1 MLYISLWCI
10 DYWCTA
16 TNYRFLTKI
25 LFTVKPSTLTVKN
38 WINALTKIRTRL
50 SNTKAAHLYLSVD
63 FTFKKLIF
71 LLAWMFFLWYT
82 TSIFWHG
89 VVRSLWWTR
98 TSIKLMVIIMIERE
112 TFSYCVVTYFTLKL
126 RKDIFGL
133 AHISDRILAMYDV
146 RTSHTD
152 IHSNRRLIWW
162 PAITSDVNMPRH
174 EVPFHTMYIYRLNC
188 GRIRMANTQL
198 NETIA
203 LDVLG

>member
-50 SNTKAAHLYLSVD
+50 SNTKAAHLYLSVG
-63 FTFKKLIF
+63 FTFTKVMF
-71 LLAWMFFLWYT
+71 LMAWMFFLWYT
-82 TSIFWHG
+82 TSILWHG
-89 VVRSLWWTR
+89 AVRSSWWTR
-98 TSIKLMVIIMIERE
+98 TSIKLMVIIMIEGE

-133 AHISDRILAMYDV
+133 AHILAKNLAMYAQV
-146 RTSHTD
+146 A
-152 IHSNRRLIWW
+152 LISILTWGIFDDL
-162 PAITSDVNMPRH
+162 PLHLM
-174 EVPFHTMYIYRLNC
+174 
-188 GRIRMANTQL
+188 
-198 NETIA
+198 
-203 LDVLG
+203 